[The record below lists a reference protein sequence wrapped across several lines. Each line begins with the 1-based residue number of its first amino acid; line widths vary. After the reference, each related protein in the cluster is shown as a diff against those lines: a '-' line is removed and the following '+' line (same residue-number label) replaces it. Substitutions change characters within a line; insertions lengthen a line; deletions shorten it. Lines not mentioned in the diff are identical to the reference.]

1 MPKKKTQKE
10 TTKSEPTVCVIT
22 GHSESGDDYGPWVFD
37 KKPSDK
43 FLKSFL
49 KEVAPGEFFDGMDDD
64 GPGIF
69 GSELHLHF
77 MTCTID
83 KAE

>member
-1 MPKKKTQKE
+1 MPKQKKTKKE
-10 TTKSEPTVCVIT
+10 ISTEPTVCVIT

-37 KKPSDK
+37 KKPSDE
-43 FLKSFL
+43 FLKKIL
-49 KEVAPGEFFDGMDDD
+49 AEYAPGEYPPNEDD

-77 MTCTID
+77 HTCTID
-83 KAE
+83 KAK